1 MFFLLK
7 VTTLQQNGVSTAH
20 SQELEASGS
29 APYDPE
35 SLAVGRGIPQNTAFS
50 LIGKV
55 PVRFCQV
62 TSVLP
67 NPWEQ
72 TLGFRVTSQES
83 TKPSLAP
90 HTSQWP
96 ENKDRQGSERMPA
109 AGGSFPKTSRP
120 GPRPVSPLLPLTSP
134 LFSLSWKDT
143 ALICLSQ
150 PLKIGGN
157 LFDRHPKFL
166 SVHNVGDSLVLPV
179 TSFSLVPDAV
189 VDCARKPVDITCR
202 VGLGGC
208 FWDQVFPSLFPSLF
222 QPLPGQPCELS

>member
-7 VTTLQQNGVSTAH
+7 VTTLQQNGVSTAR

-35 SLAVGRGIPQNTAFS
+35 SLAVGRGIPKNTAFS

-157 LFDRHPKFL
+157 LFDCHPKFL
-166 SVHNVGDSLVLPV
+166 SVHNVGDSLVL
-179 TSFSLVPDAV
+179 
-189 VDCARKPVDITCR
+189 TCNQFLSGPR
-202 VGLGGC
+202 CRCRLCPQAYGHH
-208 FWDQVFPSLFPSLF
+208 
-222 QPLPGQPCELS
+222 LPGWAGWVFLGPGVPIPVPASPRATA

>member
-1 MFFLLK
+1 MPAAPSSCLWIHAFNRELVASLFFLLK
-7 VTTLQQNGVSTAH
+7 VTTLQQNGVSTAR

-35 SLAVGRGIPQNTAFS
+35 SLAVGRGIPKNTAFS

-96 ENKDRQGSERMPA
+96 ENKDRQGSEQMPA

-157 LFDRHPKFL
+157 LFDCHPKFL
-166 SVHNVGDSLVLPV
+166 SV
-179 TSFSLVPDAV
+179 
-189 VDCARKPVDITCR
+189 
-202 VGLGGC
+202 
-208 FWDQVFPSLFPSLF
+208 
-222 QPLPGQPCELS
+222 QPTY